1 MKFRLGLTAGAMALA
16 VLSAGTAGAQ
26 AVPRN
31 WERGP
36 VTMIQQIEVKP
47 GQFNAYMQ
55 DLAKGWRM
63 QMEEGKRAGA
73 ILAYSIEQPVDPR
86 AGEPNLVLVTVFK
99 DMASVNRPLAEGE
112 KSTAALY
119 GSLDQAHDMQMKRES
134 MRTIKGSLL
143 LQGIEFIK

>member
-1 MKFRLGLTAGAMALA
+1 MALGM
-16 VLSAGTAGAQ
+16 LSAGVAGAQ

-36 VTMIQQIEVKP
+36 VTMVQQIEVKP

-55 DLAKGWRM
+55 DLARGWRV

-86 AGEPNLVLVTVFK
+86 AGEPNLALVTVFK
-99 DMASVNRPLAEGE
+99 DMASVNRPLADGE
-112 KSTAALY
+112 KSAAALY

-143 LQGIEFIK
+143 LQGIEFMK

>member
-1 MKFRLGLTAGAMALA
+1 MALSLLAAGAA
-16 VLSAGTAGAQ
+16 SGQ

-36 VTMIQQIEVKP
+36 VTLVQQVEVKP
-47 GQFNAYMQ
+47 GQLNAYMQ
-55 DLAKGWRM
+55 DLARGWRV

-86 AGEPNLVLVTVFK
+86 EGEPNLSLVTVFR
-99 DMASVNRPLAEGE
+99 DLASVNRPLADAE

-119 GSLDQAHDMQMKRES
+119 GSLDQAHDMAMKRES

-143 LQGIEFIK
+143 LQGLEFTK

>member
-1 MKFRLGLTAGAMALA
+1 MTIRLGLVAGAMAIGLA
-16 VLSAGTAGAQ
+16 GAGTAGAQ

-36 VTMIQQIEVKP
+36 VTLVQQVEVKP
-47 GQFNAYMQ
+47 GQLNAYMQ
-55 DLAKGWRM
+55 DLASGWRV

-73 ILAYSIEQPVDPR
+73 ILSYGIDQPIDPR
-86 AGEPNLVLVTVFK
+86 PGEPNLVLVIVFK
-99 DMASVNRPLAEGE
+99 DLASVQRPLADAE

-119 GSLDQAHDMQMKRES
+119 GSLDKAHDMQMKREE

-143 LQGIEFIK
+143 MQGLVFTK

>member
-1 MKFRLGLTAGAMALA
+1 MKILIGLTAGAMALGM
-16 VLSAGTAGAQ
+16 LSAGTASAQ

-31 WERGP
+31 WDRGP
-36 VTMIQQIEVKP
+36 VTLVQQVEVKP
-47 GQFNAYMQ
+47 GQLNAYMQ
-55 DLAKGWRM
+55 DLARGWRM

-73 ILAYSIEQPVDPR
+73 ILSYSIEQPVDPR

-99 DMASVNRPLAEGE
+99 DMASVNRPLADGE

-143 LQGIEFIK
+143 LQGIEFMK

>member
-26 AVPRN
+26 AGPRN
-31 WERGP
+31 WERGR
-36 VTMIQQIEVKP
+36 VTMVQQIEVKP

-112 KSTAALY
+112 KSPAALY